1 MSKVSFTLK
10 IVEEKKY
17 YSIYIDSSLEL
28 KKFTEDI
35 QKNHL
40 EAKGKLMQEFG
51 KILAKA
57 HELTKKAN
65 IRYEDYFD
73 RVCASQE
80 TVLKTLLV

>member
-1 MSKVSFTLK
+1 
-10 IVEEKKY
+10 
-17 YSIYIDSSLEL
+17 
-28 KKFTEDI
+28 
-35 QKNHL
+35 
-40 EAKGKLMQEFG
+40 MQEFG

-65 IRYEDYFD
+65 IRYEDYID